1 MKKRKYTILQKKGS
15 RQKGKLQ
22 GNRKYCQKKNKVD
35 NNVKIQGKQTIMQ
48 KKKWKRTIMQKREV
62 DNNGK
67 KEIDNNE
74 KKKTT
79 Q

>member
-1 MKKRKYTILQKKGS
+1 
-15 RQKGKLQ
+15 
-22 GNRKYCQKKNKVD
+22 
-35 NNVKIQGKQTIMQ
+35 MQ